1 MEKLIKDII
10 GLTKSESKKLV
21 EDSGY
26 VYRVVREDGINHM
39 VTADFRTDR
48 INVVLTTVVVDAY
61 IG

>member
-26 VYRVVREDGINHM
+26 VYRVVREDGINYM